1 MKEESMR
8 QTTVFLFSIL
18 LAASGFAIRELR
30 ANNVRTTYESLQAE
44 ALRQPRTAWEQ
55 AQQLPNRELRD
66 RVERAAFASAVA
78 RDTEF
83 ARKVLP
89 SLLDRE
95 WVGEVSFLQALDLSR
110 RLDKDVQFRFLKAAA
125 ANNPMLAVREVARY
139 KDLPNGP
146 ELFEFAVSL
155 APDEAVSVASG
166 GSDVAKEMAAA
177 IRASSSPL
185 LQNLARLLDN
195 QRIDDLSRSRLAI
208 FATVFPGDSAR
219 IARVISALERS
230 ESAYFHE
237 LVEARLEKGPNRLLD
252 RTMENF
258 AQMALVGVRDGGREE
273 RMQLAAY
280 PLRDLYLLFTFG
292 RTETGGRFG
301 NGIDFY
307 QTLFD
312 EIVAPKLRATRASAA
327 SKPKVVKAKARPVR
341 GKTVAKGVKTAQAP
355 STPKGP
361 LTPAMR
367 VLEEVKYL
375 HLRHFLSQAVM
386 HDRLQAFLNALGP
399 EATQTA
405 VLLRVFRDLDG
416 SESPVEQAVAAA
428 EVLDAV
434 RVPAKRNAVGKT
446 LKAEYARTE
455 SNRKVQ
461 ALYGMLAVRFVQQTP
476 TPELNAIASS
486 YRPYVR
492 ETRVFDAG
500 SLFTQKVAVQRHF
513 FWNDDDGVESYE
525 SFRATYSG
533 DPRWRMEKKD
543 GYVHLTGVGKNGKRI
558 EIYANIP
565 VDILHPANRNRA
577 PEIVARQDRV
587 SEVLAERKLQPLV
600 LVHRGHSYH
609 LDKTLPF
616 LNYSAKLVYLGSCNG
631 MDRMAAVAERA
642 GAAQIIATR
651 GVGTMKVNDPVLKA
665 INDEMLNSDVVDW
678 TRFWAL
684 LRQRMGSDEFRD
696 YIAPHQNAA
705 ASMLGAYFDFLAA
718 E

>member
-1 MKEESMR
+1 MR
-8 QTTVFLFSIL
+8 QTTAVLFSVL
-18 LAASGFAIRELR
+18 LAASGFASRELR

-44 ALRQPRTAWEQ
+44 ALRQPRAAWEQ

-78 RDTEF
+78 RDSEF

-146 ELFEFAVSL
+146 ELFEYAVSL

-177 IRASSSPL
+177 IRQSENPL
-185 LQNLARLLDN
+185 LRDLARLLDN
-195 QRIDDLSRSRLAI
+195 RGIDDLSRSRLAI
-208 FATVFPGDSAR
+208 FTAVFPGDSAR
-219 IARVISALERS
+219 ISRVISALERS

-237 LVEARLEKGPNRLLD
+237 LVEARLAKGPNRLLD

-273 RMQLAAY
+273 RQQLAAY
-280 PLRDLYLLFTFG
+280 SLRDLYLLFTYG

-312 EIVAPKLRATRASAA
+312 EIVAPKLRASRASAA
-327 SKPKVVKAKARPVR
+327 PRNAAKAKAKPV
-341 GKTVAKGVKTAQAP
+341 KTKAVAKGAGKPLPLASAT
-355 STPKGP
+355 KGP
-361 LTPAMR
+361 VTPAMR

-405 VLLRVFRDLDG
+405 VLLRVFRDLDRA
-416 SESPVEQAVAAA
+416 ESPVEQAVAAA
-428 EVLDAV
+428 EILDAV
-434 RVPAKRNAVGKT
+434 RVPAKRNAVGRT
-446 LKAEYARTE
+446 LKAEYTRTATT
-455 SNRKVQ
+455 RKVQ

-492 ETRVFDAG
+492 ETRVFNAG
-500 SLFTQKVAVQRHF
+500 SLFSQKVAVQRHF

-525 SFRATYSG
+525 SFRATYAG
-533 DPRWRMEKKD
+533 DPRWRFDKKD

-565 VDILHPANRNRA
+565 VDILHPANRHRA
-577 PEIVARQDRV
+577 QEVVARQDRV

-684 LRQRMGSDEFRD
+684 LRQRMGADEFRD

-705 ASMLGAYFDFLAA
+705 ASMLGAYFDFLAS